1 MWFVICTLV
10 IVGIVALADDL
21 YFMKEDKNKNK

>member
-10 IVGIVALADDL
+10 IVVIVALADDL
-21 YFMKEDKNKNK
+21 YFMKKEKNKNK